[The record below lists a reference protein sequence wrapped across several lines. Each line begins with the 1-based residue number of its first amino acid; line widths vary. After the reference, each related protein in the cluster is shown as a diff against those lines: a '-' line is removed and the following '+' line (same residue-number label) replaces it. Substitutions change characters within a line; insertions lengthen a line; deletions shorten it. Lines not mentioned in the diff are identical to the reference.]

1 MNVEAE
7 FQRTIDQWESKLFT
21 DSPQGR
27 SIFAAGAVCVLRAL
41 EEHCD
46 ADEWE
51 AVREDFVTFAQA
63 YMKDSPLASE

>member
-7 FQRTIDQWESKLFT
+7 FQRTIDQWESKLFA
-21 DSPQGR
+21 DSPQSR
-27 SIFAAGAVCVLRAL
+27 SIFAAGAACVLRAL

-51 AVREDFVTFAQA
+51 ALRQDFVTFARA
-63 YMKDSPLASE
+63 YMAASD

>member
-1 MNVEAE
+1 MDVEEE
-7 FQRTIDQWESKLFT
+7 FQHTIDQWGSKLFA

-27 SIFAAGAVCVLRAL
+27 SIFAAGAASVLRAL

-51 AVREDFVTFAQA
+51 TVRQDFVTFAQA
-63 YMKDSPLASE
+63 YMKDLPASD